1 MRVVELNITQLVGGV
16 ALSGLLPGGV
26 YRFNIE
32 LPLATEFKWFIY
44 QSKLPVWRGPR

>member
-1 MRVVELNITQLVGGV
+1 MRIVELNITQLVGSV
-16 ALSGLLPGGV
+16 APRTILPEGV
-26 YRFNIE
+26 YRFKIE